1 LHRRGT
7 YQYRS
12 SALTDRSVAQ
22 EAKRRQLLDAAVR
35 VFARKGFHTSRVGDV
50 AEEAGV
56 SHGLL
61 YHYFESK
68 DELLHAIFTETW
80 RELLESLAA
89 VEASD
94 APAQEQLRQ
103 VAAILLR
110 SWRRQPD
117 VVRVIVQEIGRSSEL
132 GTRSDE
138 LRAVEAA
145 IERIIRRGQAAGE
158 LRAGVDPRLAATIF
172 YGGIDEF
179 LTSWV
184 FGLVPDG
191 DAAVAA
197 AERTLLDVVCGGLVA
212 AEDGART

>member
-1 LHRRGT
+1 
-7 YQYRS
+7 
-12 SALTDRSVAQ
+12 LTDRSVAQ

-35 VFARKGFHTSRVGDV
+35 VFARKGFHTARVGDV

-68 DELLHAIFTETW
+68 DELLQAIFVATW
-80 RELLESLAA
+80 TELLESLAA
-89 VEASD
+89 VEDSGE
-94 APAQEQLRQ
+94 PAREQLRQ

-117 VVRVIVQEIGRSSEL
+117 VVRVIVQEIGRGGEL
-132 GTRSDE
+132 GSRSAD
-138 LRAVEAA
+138 LRAVVDS
-145 IERIIRRGQAAGE
+145 IERIIRRGQESGE
-158 LRAGVDPRLAATIF
+158 LRAGLDARLAATIF

-191 DAAVAA
+191 DDAVAA
-197 AERTLLDVVCGGLVA
+197 AERTLLDVVCGGLAV
-212 AEDGART
+212 GAGAPA

>member
-1 LHRRGT
+1 M
-7 YQYRS
+7 
-12 SALTDRSVAQ
+12 TDRSVAQ

-35 VFARKGFHTSRVGDV
+35 VFARKGFHTARVGDV

-68 DELLHAIFTETW
+68 DELLQAIFVATW
-80 RELLESLAA
+80 TELLESLAA
-89 VEASD
+89 VEDSGE
-94 APAQEQLRQ
+94 PAREQLRQ

-117 VVRVIVQEIGRSSEL
+117 VVRVIVQEIGRGGEL
-132 GTRSDE
+132 GSRSAD
-138 LRAVEAA
+138 LRAVVDS
-145 IERIIRRGQAAGE
+145 IERIIRRGQESGE
-158 LRAGVDPRLAATIF
+158 LRAGLDARLAATIF

-191 DAAVAA
+191 DDAVAA
-197 AERTLLDVVCGGLVA
+197 AERTLLDVVCGGLAV
-212 AEDGART
+212 GAGAPA

>member
-1 LHRRGT
+1 M
-7 YQYRS
+7 
-12 SALTDRSVAQ
+12 
-22 EAKRRQLLDAAVR
+22 R
-35 VFARKGFHTSRVGDV
+35 VFAQKGFHTSRVGDV

-68 DELLHAIFTETW
+68 DDLLQAIFAETWSELLA
-80 RELLESLAA
+80 SLAA
-89 VEASD
+89 VEESG

-117 VVRVIVQEIGRSSEL
+117 VVRVIVKEIGRSSSL
-132 GTRSDE
+132 GARNAE
-138 LRAVEAA
+138 LRAVEDA
-145 IERIIRRGQAAGE
+145 IARIIHRGQEAGE
-158 LRAGVDPRLAATIF
+158 LRAGVDARLAATIF

-184 FGLVPDG
+184 FGLQPDG

-197 AERTLLDVVCGGLVA
+197 AERTLLEVVCGGLAMA
-212 AEDGART
+212 AAARA